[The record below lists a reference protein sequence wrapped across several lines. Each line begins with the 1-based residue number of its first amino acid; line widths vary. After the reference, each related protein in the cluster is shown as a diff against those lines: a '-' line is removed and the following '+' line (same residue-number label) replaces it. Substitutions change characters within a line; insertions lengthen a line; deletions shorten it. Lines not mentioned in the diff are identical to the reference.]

1 MSLID
6 DLGSA
11 ESGGFAQMD
20 GMLKDLLPLPFAGNR
35 SHWAYRD
42 LQNTPHKQGFE
53 LSFFANL
60 APDAADEEGKSLKAR
75 FPLLFHEFD
84 SQNPMNRW
92 LASFHGLDA
101 SPEKPWGPSP
111 KATLKRLLPKLLGF
125 RRHSDLGKQ
134 EFIFKSSRP
143 SSLHILERVFEGGCP
158 FWLEDLSSF
167 ATWGQFLVEILERL
181 GSPGVLSPETILF
194 APALDASFPFR
205 FILVDR
211 SGMENRAAYVQIL
224 RRILKQS
231 ETDETFRDR
240 HFKEL
245 MRGFQKFGRAAA
257 TPTFQ
262 TVERK
267 IWRLLSHLAARLRV
281 KAGRLTDCK
290 DEDEIAG
297 YLSELR
303 NVNGVLSRL
312 IHLPSRMAAFFRQNF
327 QLELSKLAEHT
338 EAAVK
343 GMADDAACDLVD
355 KETDLDALVKM
366 TYKFQQLGVAAP
378 RESLMLKDHDIKQS
392 YTHEILDWP
401 EEPNV
406 RHYSDQIFTGARRF
420 DQRRFRRASDTYGHL
435 QVKEEDFDIE
445 LDSPFEFGQD
455 SRDSGIHSGQFDITL
470 DWEE

>member
-1 MSLID
+1 
-6 DLGSA
+6 
-11 ESGGFAQMD
+11 
-20 GMLKDLLPLPFAGNR
+20 MLKDDLPLPFAGDRDN
-35 SHWAYRD
+35 WAYRD

-53 LSFFANL
+53 LSFFAKL
-60 APDAADEEGKSLKAR
+60 TAEAGAEHDESLKVR
-75 FPLLFHEFD
+75 LPLLFHEFD
-84 SQNPMNRW
+84 AQNPMNRW
-92 LASFHGLDA
+92 LESFHGLQA

-111 KATLKRLLPKLLGF
+111 KATLKRLIPKLLGY
-125 RRHSDLGKQ
+125 RRHQDHGKY

-181 GSPGVLSPETILF
+181 RSPGVLSPETILY

-205 FILVDR
+205 FILAER
-211 SGMENRAAYVQIL
+211 SGMENRVAYTQIL
-224 RRILKQS
+224 RRVLKQS
-231 ETDETFRDR
+231 ESDEVFRDR

-257 TPTFQ
+257 TPSFQ

-290 DEDEIAG
+290 DDNEIAG
-297 YLSELR
+297 FLSELR
-303 NVNGVLSRL
+303 KVNSVLSRL

-327 QLELSKLAEHT
+327 QLELSKLALHT
-338 EAAVK
+338 EEAVK
-343 GMADDAACDLVD
+343 NMAEDVACDLTD
-355 KETDLDALVKM
+355 NETDLDALVKM

-401 EEPNV
+401 EEPKV

-455 SRDSGIHSGQFDITL
+455 SRDSGIHSGQFDISL

>member
-1 MSLID
+1 
-6 DLGSA
+6 
-11 ESGGFAQMD
+11 
-20 GMLKDLLPLPFAGNR
+20 MLKDLLPLPFAGDR
-35 SHWAYRD
+35 THWAYRD

-53 LSFFANL
+53 LSFFADVD
-60 APDAADEEGKSLKAR
+60 PDSSEHDERDLKLR
-75 FPLLFHEFD
+75 LPLLFHDFD
-84 SQNPMNRW
+84 SQSPMNQW
-92 LASFHGLDA
+92 LKSFHNKPS

-111 KATLKRLLPKLLGF
+111 KATLKRLIPKLLGF
-125 RRHSDLGKQ
+125 RLHSELGKR
-134 EFIFKSSRP
+134 EFVFQSCRP
-143 SSLHILERVFEGGCP
+143 SGLHILERVFEGGCP

-167 ATWGQFLVEILERL
+167 ATWGQFLVDILDRL
-181 GSPGVLSPETILF
+181 GSPGVLSAETILF
-194 APALDASFPFR
+194 APAVDASFPFR
-205 FILVDR
+205 FLLAAR
-211 SGMENRAAYVQIL
+211 SGMENRFAYVQIL

-231 ETDETFRDR
+231 ESDDKFRDR

-290 DEDEIAG
+290 DDEDIAG
-297 YLSELR
+297 FLSELR
-303 NVNGVLSRL
+303 NVHGVLSQL

-327 QLELSKLAEHT
+327 QLELSELAKHT
-338 EAAVK
+338 EVAVK
-343 GMADDAACDLVD
+343 EMAEAVSCDLR
-355 KETDLDALVKM
+355 EEESDLDALVTL
-366 TYKFQQLGVAAP
+366 TYKLQQLGVAAP

-392 YTHEILDWP
+392 YTQEILDWP
-401 EEPNV
+401 EEPKV
-406 RHYSDQIFTGARRF
+406 RHYSDKIFTGARRF

-435 QVKEEDFDIE
+435 EVKEEDFDIE

-455 SRDSGIHSGQFDITL
+455 SRDSGIHSGQFEISL